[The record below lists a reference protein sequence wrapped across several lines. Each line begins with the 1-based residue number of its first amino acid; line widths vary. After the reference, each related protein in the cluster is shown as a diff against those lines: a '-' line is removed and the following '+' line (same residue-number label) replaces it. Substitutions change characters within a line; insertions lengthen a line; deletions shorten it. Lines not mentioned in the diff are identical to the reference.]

1 MMYEEDIIRL
11 LWKDP
16 TKTYTENDI
25 QVELIGTNFEL
36 WDQPGPPIVDKKRR
50 SLSESLAKLVQSG
63 KVYKKI
69 DGSEITYGIK
79 MSLIEK
85 IKFRIHKSDTLNKTQ
100 HSGVSLDRRVK
111 RIHQNWLTMTA
122 IFIAIITPIL
132 IALLL

>member
-1 MMYEEDIIRL
+1 MVSSGHV
-11 LWKDP
+11 
-16 TKTYTENDI
+16 
-25 QVELIGTNFEL
+25 QF
-36 WDQPGPPIVDKKRR
+36 QPVVVPIVDKKRR
-50 SLSESLAKLVQSG
+50 SLSGSLAKLVQSG

-132 IALLL
+132 ITLLW